1 MEEAFRDKMGDSHF
15 EYNKGNPD
23 IYKLPQQYG
32 REDLVKRF
40 AQQLRSLYSDTNYAT
55 HKPCMMVD
63 KLVERFELP
72 TSIIV
77 IKNK

>member
-1 MEEAFRDKMGDSHF
+1 MEEAFRDKTGDSHC
-15 EYNKGNPD
+15 EYN
-23 IYKLPQQYG
+23 IYKQPQQYG
-32 REDLVKRF
+32 RENLVKRF
-40 AQQLRSLYSDTNYAT
+40 AQQLRSIYSDTNYAT